1 MGCSQSKI
9 ENEEAIARCKERKI
23 HMKDAVTARNA
34 FAAAHSAYSMSL
46 KNTGAALSDYA
57 HGEVQNPQ
65 FVSVSTQSNPGVTS
79 SAAAPV
85 TAPFESF
92 PPPPPPLP
100 PSNFSTPLQR
110 AATMPQMNVYNPD
123 LKPGSPI
130 MEEEE
135 EIDNEGSV
143 GALRRSRNKSK
154 GDEGS
159 SRIRNSELNE
169 DLTGASP
176 PVRPPPSENR
186 HIPPPPQQNSTYDY
200 FFSVDNIPVS
210 TLSEVEEVQIN
221 KEEIER
227 KSFDK
232 KSKGVENDVIEER
245 RISGKAEKVEA
256 VLEERVEPPPAP
268 PEVAEPAVVAKSSK
282 KMKQAASMG
291 SIEGKR
297 MVKANFNLLQI
308 FIDID
313 DHFLKASES
322 AHEVSKMLE
331 ATRLHY
337 HSNFADNRGHID
349 HSARVMRVITWNRSF
364 RGLANMDDGKD
375 DFYAEEQ
382 ETHAT
387 VLDKLL
393 AWEKKLYDEV
403 KAGELMKFEYQKKVA
418 TLNRLKKRDSNAEAL
433 EKAKAAV
440 SHLHTRYIV
449 DMQSLDS
456 TVSEISRLRDEQLY
470 PKLVQ
475 LVNGMA
481 MMWNTMRAH
490 HEAQLK
496 IVSALRAMDLSQSPK
511 ETSTH
516 HYERTV
522 QLCGVVREWHSQFEK
537 LVRCQKD
544 YIKSLNSWLKLNL
557 IPIESSLKEKVSSPP
572 RVQNPPIQKLLLA
585 WHDQLERL
593 PDEHLRTAI
602 FTFGAVINTIML
614 QQDEE
619 RKLKLKWE
627 ETEKELDR
635 KQRHFDDW
643 HYKYQQRRIPDDMD
657 PERSE
662 ERTQDAAVTE
672 KSIAV
677 ESLKKRLEEEK
688 ETHAKQ
694 CLHVREKSL
703 VSLKNQ
709 LPELFR
715 ALSEFSFASSEMYKS
730 LSSICQV

>member
-1 MGCSQSKI
+1 
-9 ENEEAIARCKERKI
+9 
-23 HMKDAVTARNA
+23 
-34 FAAAHSAYSMSL
+34 
-46 KNTGAALSDYA
+46 
-57 HGEVQNPQ
+57 
-65 FVSVSTQSNPGVTS
+65 
-79 SAAAPV
+79 
-85 TAPFESF
+85 
-92 PPPPPPLP
+92 
-100 PSNFSTPLQR
+100 
-110 AATMPQMNVYNPD
+110 
-123 LKPGSPI
+123 
-130 MEEEE
+130 
-135 EIDNEGSV
+135 
-143 GALRRSRNKSK
+143 
-154 GDEGS
+154 
-159 SRIRNSELNE
+159 
-169 DLTGASP
+169 
-176 PVRPPPSENR
+176 
-186 HIPPPPQQNSTYDY
+186 
-200 FFSVDNIPVS
+200 
-210 TLSEVEEVQIN
+210 
-221 KEEIER
+221 
-227 KSFDK
+227 
-232 KSKGVENDVIEER
+232 
-245 RISGKAEKVEA
+245 
-256 VLEERVEPPPAP
+256 
-268 PEVAEPAVVAKSSK
+268 
-282 KMKQAASMG
+282 
-291 SIEGKR
+291 
-297 MVKANFNLLQI
+297 
-308 FIDID
+308 
-313 DHFLKASES
+313 
-322 AHEVSKMLE
+322 
-331 ATRLHY
+331 
-337 HSNFADNRGHID
+337 
-349 HSARVMRVITWNRSF
+349 
-364 RGLANMDDGKD
+364 
-375 DFYAEEQ
+375 
-382 ETHAT
+382 
-387 VLDKLL
+387 
-393 AWEKKLYDEV
+393 
-403 KAGELMKFEYQKKVA
+403 
-418 TLNRLKKRDSNAEAL
+418 
-433 EKAKAAV
+433 
-440 SHLHTRYIV
+440 
-449 DMQSLDS
+449 
-456 TVSEISRLRDEQLY
+456 
-470 PKLVQ
+470 
-475 LVNGMA
+475 
-481 MMWNTMRAH
+481 MWNTMRAH